1 MGNPRSQW
9 QFRYR
14 AISYHI
20 PLLIMVLPGLVTSST
35 RLTNSRLWLRLS
47 WILILIMKWMSVQYY
62 FAAATPDFA
71 PTIIINPWYSSP
83 ATEAKVLFKALYDL
97 GAAAGTT
104 GELAL
109 QPDQLWYGF
118 ILRQRPTWAR
128 IWGRTKSAGPAR
140 ISADIERV
148 SLPLE
153 DFRIRA
159 NLHDGRML
167 FAQGR
172 KIYFRQ
178 QCSLSTSGCQF
189 PHYPLVCRCQSW
201 QSRRKFWT
209 QSQAPV
215 AAEFRIQRGKNVSPA
230 IFVFNRFSRTCI
242 ADKTLLVHRL
252 WAWRWKSSCYW
263 WRQLASIEATYASMG
278 PRRIFQPILSHYKEP
293 PMKR

>member
-1 MGNPRSQW
+1 MGNPRSQC

-35 RLTNSRLWLRLS
+35 HLTNSRLWLRLS

-104 GELAL
+104 GDLAL

-153 DFRIRA
+153 DFGIRA

-178 QCSLSTSGCQF
+178 QCSLSTSECQF
-189 PHYPLVCRCQSW
+189 PHFGLQMPVSTKPPKILDPKSGTCG
-201 QSRRKFWT
+201 SRVQNSTRKKR
-209 QSQAPV
+209 
-215 AAEFRIQRGKNVSPA
+215 E
-230 IFVFNRFSRTCI
+230 
-242 ADKTLLVHRL
+242 
-252 WAWRWKSSCYW
+252 SSNLC
-263 WRQLASIEATYASMG
+263 
-278 PRRIFQPILSHYKEP
+278 FQPVQ
-293 PMKR
+293 